1 VAGRTLRRIEAGSG
15 RPSVVLEAGRN
26 DVAASWRPVMDR
38 LAPDLHVVA
47 YDRAGLGSSP
57 RATDPVILARQ
68 LADLTTIIT
77 TAAAGRCVLA
87 GHSWGGVLVQLLA
100 VQRPDLVAG
109 LVLVDPA
116 DEQLAAALPWVA
128 RRGAGLAR
136 LGRRDELRG
145 GDTAASLAL
154 LAELRRAQPAFP
166 NVPVVVLSATR
177 GFPRRF
183 RARWTQLQAGLA
195 ASAPRG
201 RHIVAHRAGHQLHRE
216 RPDLVAG
223 AIRQVAAEAGP

>member
-1 VAGRTLRRIEAGSG
+1 
-15 RPSVVLEAGRN
+15 
-26 DVAASWRPVMDR
+26 M
-38 LAPDLHVVA
+38 
-47 YDRAGLGSSP
+47 
-57 RATDPVILARQ
+57 
-68 LADLTTIIT
+68 
-77 TAAAGRCVLA
+77 
-87 GHSWGGVLVQLLA
+87 
-100 VQRPDLVAG
+100 AG

-116 DEQLAAALPWVA
+116 DEQLADAMPWLA

-154 LAELRRAQPAFP
+154 LGELRRAQPAFP
-166 NVPVVVLSATR
+166 DVPVVVLSATR

-201 RHIVAHRAGHQLHRE
+201 RHIVAHRAGHQLHRQ